1 MRNERDTVEDS
12 RERLE
17 RERKREEYDVRIM
30 IILQHCSNL
39 EIQSIM
45 KCKCLHIFHMME
57 IQDPSDLSPLY
68 FAENNS
74 SKDGNVSVNY
84 VSPSISIGI
93 EDVAHGR
100 GLIATKDIEE
110 GELLFVTSPTISVDH
125 NTAKQILTEQNV
137 PVSKLE
143 EAIIDLLVENMYKC
157 LQEDVTPI
165 LNSFLVL
172 MGSSKSDVEKE
183 IYSIQT
189 LLGQNDDCLFSRNE
203 VEGIS
208 RSHLKNIILKN
219 GEY

>member
-1 MRNERDTVEDS
+1 MMMR
-12 RERLE
+12 
-17 RERKREEYDVRIM
+17 
-30 IILQHCSNL
+30 LQHCSNATL
-39 EIQSIM
+39 EIR
-45 KCKCLHIFHMME
+45 KCMYYCNANVYTFFMME
-57 IQDPSDLSPLY
+57 VQDPSDLSPLY
-68 FAENNS
+68 FAEKNS
-74 SKDGNVSVNY
+74 LKDGNVSVNY

-125 NTAKQILTEQNV
+125 NAAKQMMTEQNV

-143 EAIIDLLVENMYKC
+143 EAIIDLLIENMYKC

-165 LNSFLVL
+165 LNSFLAL
-172 MGSSKSDVEKE
+172 MGSKYDVEKE
-183 IYSIQT
+183 IYSMET
-189 LLGQNDDCLFSRNE
+189 LLGQNGESIFSRIE

-208 RSHLKNIILKN
+208 KSHLKNIILKN

>member
-1 MRNERDTVEDS
+1 
-12 RERLE
+12 
-17 RERKREEYDVRIM
+17 
-30 IILQHCSNL
+30 
-39 EIQSIM
+39 
-45 KCKCLHIFHMME
+45 MME

-208 RSHLKNIILKN
+208 KSHLKNIILKN